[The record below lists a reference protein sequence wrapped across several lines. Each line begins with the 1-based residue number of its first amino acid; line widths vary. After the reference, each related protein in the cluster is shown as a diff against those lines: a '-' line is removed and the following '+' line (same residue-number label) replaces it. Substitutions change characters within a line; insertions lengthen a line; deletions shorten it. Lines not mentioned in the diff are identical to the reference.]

1 MKDRI
6 LLIDSNALVHRAY
19 HALPG
24 LTTKKGQPI
33 GAAYGFFLMFLKAA
47 AELNPKYVVFA
58 FDTPQPTFR
67 HSLYTEY
74 KATRQKADDD
84 LISQFPV
91 IKDLIST
98 FNLPIFEMPGFEADD
113 IVGTIARRC
122 EKEDFEVIILTGD
135 LDELQLVDQNTE
147 VYTMKRGFTDT
158 VIYDLKAVQEKYGF
172 GPDEFVDYKALRG
185 DPSDNIPGV
194 PGIGEKTATG
204 LIINYKSLDN
214 IYDVL
219 EKDELNVSDRVKNT
233 LSENKGQAYMSK
245 KLAQIDTNLEL
256 DFDKNSAILGNFDRG
271 KVVQK
276 FQDFEFKSLLPKIP
290 KNIKEEGQPEKV
302 KPATFLC
309 HKVTTQEDA
318 ANILSKAKE
327 YGHIV
332 FDVETSKLDRMDS
345 IIVGISFAFS
355 ANEGYFFHFSN
366 NFKFA
371 DIKEKLQVV
380 LTDPKILKVAHNL
393 KYDMSVL
400 KTHGID
406 VAEPFF
412 DTFVAAYLI
421 SPGDRRYSL
430 DDLSFMEFGYEK
442 IPIEELIGKGKNQK
456 LLTECNGDDLC
467 RYSCEDSVMTFK
479 LYEKYSKRLKK
490 LGLSNV
496 WEKIELPLIPVL
508 SDMELTGIK
517 IDEKFLS
524 VMSDD
529 FKIRIAMLEKDIYK
543 AAGEKFNINS
553 PIQLKKILFDKL
565 KIHEEIDKKTLKKVK
580 TGGYSTAAS
589 ELEKLK
595 GSHEIIDHIM
605 EYRELAKLKSTYIDA
620 LPKLVDKRTGRIHTN
635 YNQTITATGRLSS
648 SDPNLQNIPIR
659 TEIGR
664 QIREAF
670 IPDKGNV
677 ILSADYS
684 QIELRLMAHIAR
696 DQRMIE
702 AFKRGEDIHTRTAS
716 EISDIPLIKVTKEQ
730 RRSAKTIN
738 FGIIYG
744 MSPHGLSQ
752 ALGITHEESKSYI
765 DKYFE
770 IHSGIKAYMEN
781 IVVEAQGKGYLETIF
796 GRRRAIPEINS
807 SNFMV
812 RQGAERMAINFPM
825 QGTAADIMKL
835 AMIEVN
841 KKIKDDEGI
850 KVIMQVH
857 DELVF
862 EVREEKLKSAAEE
875 IKETMESVCMIDVPI
890 VVNVSFGY
898 NWGELKPLTGL
909 TQDDAAIQDEKR

>member
-1 MKDRI
+1 
-6 LLIDSNALVHRAY
+6 
-19 HALPG
+19 
-24 LTTKKGQPI
+24 
-33 GAAYGFFLMFLKAA
+33 
-47 AELNPKYVVFA
+47 
-58 FDTPQPTFR
+58 
-67 HSLYTEY
+67 
-74 KATRQKADDD
+74 
-84 LISQFPV
+84 
-91 IKDLIST
+91 
-98 FNLPIFEMPGFEADD
+98 
-113 IVGTIARRC
+113 
-122 EKEDFEVIILTGD
+122 
-135 LDELQLVDQNTE
+135 
-147 VYTMKRGFTDT
+147 
-158 VIYDLKAVQEKYGF
+158 
-172 GPDEFVDYKALRG
+172 
-185 DPSDNIPGV
+185 V
-194 PGIGEKTATG
+194 PGIGEKTATD
-204 LIINYKSLDN
+204 LIINYSTLDN
-214 IYDVL
+214 IYENL
-219 EKDELNVSDRVKNT
+219 ESDNLTVSDRVKNT
-233 LSENKGQAYMSK
+233 LSENKDQAYMSK
-245 KLAQIDTNLEL
+245 KLAQIDTNLDL
-256 DFDKNSAILGNFDRG
+256 KFDKNSAILGNFDRG

-276 FQDFEFKSLLPKIP
+276 FQDYEFKSLLAKIP

-302 KPATFLC
+302 KSSTFLC
-309 HKVTTQEDA
+309 HMIATQEDA
-318 ANILSKAKE
+318 VRVLSKAKE

-332 FDVETSKLDRMDS
+332 FDTETSKLDRIDP

-355 ANEGYFFHFSN
+355 AKEGYFFHFSN
-366 NFKFA
+366 NFIFA
-371 DIKEKLQVV
+371 EIKEKLQEV
-380 LTDPKILKVAHNL
+380 LADRKILKIAHNL

-400 KTHGID
+400 KTHGIS

-442 IPIEELIGKGKNQK
+442 IPIEDLIGKGKNQK
-456 LLTECNGDDLC
+456 LLTECDGDDIC

-479 LYEKYSKRLKK
+479 LYEKYSEELKE
-490 LGLSNV
+490 LGLSDV
-496 WEKIELPLIPVL
+496 WENIELPLIPVL
-508 SDMELTGIK
+508 SSVELTGIK

-529 FKIRIAMLEKDIYK
+529 FKIRIATLEKDIYK
-543 AAGEKFNINS
+543 TGGEEFNINS

-595 GSHEIIDHIM
+595 GTHEIVDHIL

-664 QIREAF
+664 EIRKAF
-670 IPDKGNV
+670 IPEEGNY
-677 ILSADYS
+677 IISADYS
-684 QIELRLMAHIAR
+684 QIELRLMAHISC

-702 AFKRGEDIHTRTAS
+702 AFKNGEDIHARTAS
-716 EISDIPLIKVTKEQ
+716 EISGVKLTEVTKEQ
-730 RRSAKTIN
+730 RRAAKTIN

-752 ALGITHEESKSYI
+752 ALGITHEEAKSYI

-770 IHSGIKAYMEN
+770 IHSGIKKYMEQ
-781 IVVEAQGKGYLETIF
+781 VVIEAREKGFLETTF

-812 RQGAERMAINFPM
+812 RQSAERMAINFPM

-835 AMIEVN
+835 AMIKLYNE
-841 KKIKDDEGI
+841 IKDEKDAKI
-850 KVIMQVH
+850 IMQVH
-857 DELVF
+857 DELVL
-862 EVREEKLKSAAEE
+862 EVKEESLEKYANKVKFA
-875 IKETMESVCMIDVPI
+875 MESVCKIDVPI
-890 VVNVSFGY
+890 VAHVSFGY
-898 NWGELKPLTGL
+898 NWGELNPISL
-909 TQDDAAIQDEKR
+909 